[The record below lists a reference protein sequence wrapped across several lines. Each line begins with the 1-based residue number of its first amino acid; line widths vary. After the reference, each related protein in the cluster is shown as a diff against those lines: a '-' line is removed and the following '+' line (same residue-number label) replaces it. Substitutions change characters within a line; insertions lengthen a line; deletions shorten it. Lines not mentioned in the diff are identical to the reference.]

1 MRNWLYFTLSIWLL
15 VFSQLAYAQTVVYQD
30 DFEGSV
36 SGWSVND
43 TDFDPDT
50 TTFLGPFDVNG
61 TSTSRTF
68 NVPAG
73 STQLVI
79 EFDLY
84 RFDSWDNFAMFGFD
98 RFEIDIDGTQIFSLP
113 FPNPQASR
121 SGTTGNVDWTH
132 SPLTGTVEVAYES
145 GQFWFDQLHRF
156 EVIVN
161 NPGATVDL
169 TLRADLSQPF
179 TDESAAFDNFLVTAD
194 PPTTGSPP
202 SGGGGGVCPAG
213 TVATPGTFHVVSAT
227 GGNSPNL
234 TIGQPQAEGSTQ
246 TNGAVTFFGPIT
258 MDLTGDPNI
267 LVPEGELIEVVL
279 SSHFG
284 TSARAEILM
293 SADGVNYTSLGT
305 TGNGGSV
312 YGAWQSNILRYDDFI
327 VPAGGARFLQVMHQ
341 ASGVRADGVI
351 YNTQCQPSVAAVSEL
366 GVAKSAAA
374 PVLNDNGT
382 YDVTYTIVMENTGTE
397 VIDNLQVNDNIAN
410 LMGASFVVSDEGIF
424 NNGVKTGPSV
434 MLINTSGSST
444 APTAETADYD
454 GGTNTSLLRGTDGT
468 LAPGDQVEITFTVI
482 LNPNVLAPPAAFEN
496 IAEGSGSDPT
506 GTSIADVSDNGT
518 DPSANPGE
526 NTGSPTPVIL
536 PTTPPDIIALPT
548 QCGAFNH
555 AGWLTNSSRFI
566 NSNLQFGS
574 GDPARD
580 PYTFTGLLNDADG
593 RILSFLGTPDETISG
608 SIPTRAG
615 TELATD
621 TTVGFPNTEGEYHLS
636 VFRLEGAPN
645 TAESVT
651 FDGSNASDHS
661 YVWIEDSAGNVIYTV
676 PASPDFIWTSS
687 LGAGAD
693 FSIPF
698 TYPAD
703 GIVYVYASVYDPTS
717 FYSQYT
723 ITDYECP
730 APSLSIDKV
739 ASSTGPF
746 TVGDVITYTYTVT
759 NDGNQTIR
767 DVVINDTH
775 NGSDPA
781 PMPSNETLFTDGGTA
796 GDSTDSTIDGSWDVL
811 APGDTIT
818 FTGSYTVTLID
829 AGNL

>member
-1 MRNWLYFTLSIWLL
+1 MKVWFASIMCLFMLIFT
-15 VFSQLAYAQTVVYQD
+15 QLAYAQTVVYQD

-194 PPTTGSPP
+194 PPTTGGNTIIAVAETFSPIDGTAGGVTTSVLASDTINGVILNPNDVTITATSPSSPNVTLDQNTGLITVAAGTPAGVYTVKYEICENIDLTNCSSVTETVTVEDSPP

-213 TVATPGTFHVVSAT
+213 TVATPGTFHVASAT

-234 TIGQPQAEGSTQ
+234 TIGQPQAEGSIQ

-351 YNTQCQPSVAAVSEL
+351 YNTQCQPGATPPVIVATDENQTVPSSASAQPAVLNVVTNDAFDGVTPSAFDLALNSASILPPEL
-366 GVAKSAAA
+366 TFDLTTGDVGVAAAA
-374 PVLNDNGT
+374 PAGVYSFDYDICEVGTTNCDTATVTITIEPPVIEAIAETFPPIDGTAGGVTTSVLASDTLDGAAVNPADITLTVGT
-382 YDVTYTIVMENTGTE
+382 SDPELTLDPATGLITVAAGTSARTYTVDYTICEN
-397 VIDNLQVNDNIAN
+397 
-410 LMGASFVVSDEGIF
+410 
-424 NNGVKTGPSV
+424 
-434 MLINTSGSST
+434 
-444 APTAETADYD
+444 
-454 GGTNTSLLRGTDGT
+454 
-468 LAPGDQVEITFTVI
+468 
-482 LNPNVLAPPAAFEN
+482 LNP
-496 IAEGSGSDPT
+496 
-506 GTSIADVSDNGT
+506 
-518 DPSANPGE
+518 
-526 NTGSPTPVIL
+526 
-536 PTTPPDIIALPT
+536 
-548 QCGAFNH
+548 
-555 AGWLTNSSRFI
+555 TNCS
-566 NSNLQFGS
+566 
-574 GDPARD
+574 
-580 PYTFTGLLNDADG
+580 
-593 RILSFLGTPDETISG
+593 
-608 SIPTRAG
+608 
-615 TELATD
+615 
-621 TTVGFPNTEGEYHLS
+621 
-636 VFRLEGAPN
+636 
-645 TAESVT
+645 
-651 FDGSNASDHS
+651 
-661 YVWIEDSAGNVIYTV
+661 
-676 PASPDFIWTSS
+676 
-687 LGAGAD
+687 
-693 FSIPF
+693 
-698 TYPAD
+698 
-703 GIVYVYASVYDPTS
+703 
-717 FYSQYT
+717 T
-723 ITDYECP
+723 ITETVTVEV
-730 APSLSIDKV
+730 AQPSLSIDKV
-739 ASSTGPF
+739 ANSSGPF
-746 TVGDVITYTYTVT
+746 TAGDVVTYTYTVT
-759 NDGNQTIR
+759 NNGDTIIR
-767 DVVINDTH
+767 DIVINDTH

-781 PMPSNETLFTDGGTA
+781 PIPGNETLFTDGGTA
-796 GDSTDSTIDGSWDVL
+796 GDSTDATIDGSWDVL

-818 FTGSYTVTLID
+818 FTGTYTITQID
-829 AGNL
+829 AANL

>member
-1 MRNWLYFTLSIWLL
+1 MKVWFASIMCLFMLIFT
-15 VFSQLAYAQTVVYQD
+15 QLAYAQTVVYQD

-234 TIGQPQAEGSTQ
+234 TIGQPQAEGSIQ

-351 YNTQCQPSVAAVSEL
+351 YNTQCQPGATPPVIVATDENQTIPS
-366 GVAKSAAA
+366 SASAQPA
-374 PVLNDNGT
+374 VLNV
-382 YDVTYTIVMENTGTE
+382 VT
-397 VIDNLQVNDNIAN
+397 ND
-410 LMGASFVVSDEGIF
+410 
-424 NNGVKTGPSV
+424 
-434 MLINTSGSST
+434 
-444 APTAETADYD
+444 
-454 GGTNTSLLRGTDGT
+454 
-468 LAPGDQVEITFTVI
+468 
-482 LNPNVLAPPAAFEN
+482 
-496 IAEGSGSDPT
+496 
-506 GTSIADVSDNGT
+506 
-518 DPSANPGE
+518 
-526 NTGSPTPVIL
+526 
-536 PTTPPDIIALPT
+536 
-548 QCGAFNH
+548 
-555 AGWLTNSSRFI
+555 
-566 NSNLQFGS
+566 
-574 GDPARD
+574 
-580 PYTFTGLLNDADG
+580 
-593 RILSFLGTPDETISG
+593 
-608 SIPTRAG
+608 
-615 TELATD
+615 
-621 TTVGFPNTEGEYHLS
+621 
-636 VFRLEGAPN
+636 
-645 TAESVT
+645 T
-651 FDGSNASDHS
+651 FDGVTPSAFDLALNSASTLPPELTFDLTTGDVGVAANARAGIYSFDYDICEVGTTNCDTATVTITIEPPVIEAIAETFPPIDGTAGGVTTSVLASDTLDGAAVNPADITLTVGTS
-661 YVWIEDSAGNVIYTV
+661 DPELTLDPATGLITVAAGTAAGTYTV
-676 PASPDFIWTSS
+676 D
-687 LGAGAD
+687 
-693 FSIPF
+693 
-698 TYPAD
+698 
-703 GIVYVYASVYDPTS
+703 
-717 FYSQYT
+717 YT
-723 ITDYECP
+723 ICENLNPTNCSTITETVTVEV
-730 APSLSIDKV
+730 AQPSLSIDKV
-739 ASSTGPF
+739 ANSSGPF
-746 TVGDVITYTYTVT
+746 TAGDVVTYTYTVT
-759 NDGNQTIR
+759 NNGDTIIR
-767 DVVINDTH
+767 DIVINDTH

-781 PMPSNETLFTDGGTA
+781 PTPGNETLFTDGGTA
-796 GDSTDSTIDGSWDVL
+796 GDSTDATIDGSWDVL

-818 FTGSYTVTLID
+818 FTGTYTITQID
-829 AGNL
+829 AANL